1 MLNDTADLHDDDAV
15 EMFFDMADTDHD
27 GQISFDDF
35 LRVIRDEE
43 WFFVKEKCWENFFPH
58 FSHLF
63 ALPKFLNFIFYILY
77 IWELKYLHINTIL

>member
-1 MLNDTADLHDDDAV
+1 VLNDTADLHDDDAV

-43 WFFVKEKCWENFFPH
+43 
-58 FSHLF
+58 
-63 ALPKFLNFIFYILY
+63 
-77 IWELKYLHINTIL
+77 